1 MAKIPI
7 ADIPFTNLTALALPS
22 VLINGKKHSHHEPN
36 GHVICIKKSM
46 KYLFVFSPL
55 FLIISGTA
63 FSQDRYQY
71 RDGDMDGIGKWYMG
85 REIAYVMSHYGI
97 SWLERPEREKEER
110 VTLLL
115 KNMEL
120 KPGMVVADIGAG
132 SGYHTVRMAKM
143 VGDGKIYAVD
153 VEPQMIAYLDKR
165 IKDEQITNIKTVL
178 GKEQSVGLPPAS
190 IDIMLMVDVYHELSF
205 PYEIARSMLEA
216 LKPGGK
222 LFLIEYRAEDSAVP
236 IKQVHKMTQ
245 KQAVKELKAAGFS
258 FVKNI
263 GNLPWQHCL
272 VFQKPL

>member
-1 MAKIPI
+1 
-7 ADIPFTNLTALALPS
+7 
-22 VLINGKKHSHHEPN
+22 
-36 GHVICIKKSM
+36 M
-46 KYLFVFSPL
+46 KYLFILFSF
-55 FLIISGTA
+55 FLIISSTA
-63 FSQDRYQY
+63 LSQDRYEFH
-71 RDGDMDGIGKWYMG
+71 DGDIDGIGKWYMG

-115 KNMEL
+115 KNMDL

-132 SGYHTVRMAKM
+132 SGYHAVRMAKM

-153 VEPQMIAYLDKR
+153 VEPQMIAYLDKK
-165 IKDEQITNIKTVL
+165 IKDEQIPNIKTVL
-178 GKEQSVGLPPAS
+178 GKEQSIELSPGT

-205 PYEIARSMLEA
+205 PYEIAKSMLEA

-222 LFLIEYRAEDSAVP
+222 LFLIEYRSEDSAVP

-258 FVKNI
+258 FVKNL

-272 VFQKPL
+272 IFSK

>member
-1 MAKIPI
+1 
-7 ADIPFTNLTALALPS
+7 
-22 VLINGKKHSHHEPN
+22 
-36 GHVICIKKSM
+36 M
-46 KYLFVFSPL
+46 KYLFIFFL
-55 FLIISGTA
+55 HFLIFSNSITA
-63 FSQDRYQY
+63 QDRYEY

-115 KNMEL
+115 KNMDL

-132 SGYHTVRMAKM
+132 SGYHAVRMAKM

-153 VEPQMIAYLDKR
+153 VEPKMIDYLNKR
-165 IKDEQITNIKTVL
+165 IKEEGYKNIKTIL
-178 GKEQSVGLPPAS
+178 GKEQSVELPAAS

-222 LFLIEYRAEDSAVP
+222 LFLIEYRAEDSSVP
-236 IKQVHKMTQ
+236 IKPVHKMSQ
-245 KQAVKELKAAGFS
+245 KQAIKELKAAGFT

-272 VFQKPL
+272 VFTK

>member
-1 MAKIPI
+1 
-7 ADIPFTNLTALALPS
+7 
-22 VLINGKKHSHHEPN
+22 
-36 GHVICIKKSM
+36 
-46 KYLFVFSPL
+46 
-55 FLIISGTA
+55 
-63 FSQDRYQY
+63 
-71 RDGDMDGIGKWYMG
+71 MD
-85 REIAYVMSHYGI
+85 
-97 SWLERPEREKEER
+97 
-110 VTLLL
+110 
-115 KNMEL
+115 L
-120 KPGMVVADIGAG
+120 KPGMAVADIGAG
-132 SGYHTVRMAKM
+132 SGYHAVRMAKM

-165 IKDEQITNIKTVL
+165 IKDEHFTNIKTVL

-245 KQAVKELKAAGFS
+245 KKAVKELKAAGFS

-272 VFQKPL
+272 VFQKPQ

>member
-1 MAKIPI
+1 
-7 ADIPFTNLTALALPS
+7 
-22 VLINGKKHSHHEPN
+22 
-36 GHVICIKKSM
+36 M
-46 KYLFVFSPL
+46 KYLFIFFL
-55 FLIISGTA
+55 HFLIFSNSITA
-63 FSQDRYQY
+63 QDRYEY

-115 KNMEL
+115 KNMDL

-132 SGYHTVRMAKM
+132 SGYHAVRMAKM

-153 VEPQMIAYLDKR
+153 VEPKMIDYLNKR
-165 IKDEQITNIKTVL
+165 IKEEGYKNIKTIL
-178 GKEQSVGLPPAS
+178 GKEQSVELPAAS
-190 IDIMLMVDVYHELSF
+190 IDIMIMVDVYHELSF

-222 LFLIEYRAEDSAVP
+222 LFLIEYRAEDSSVP
-236 IKQVHKMTQ
+236 IKPVHKMSQ
-245 KQAVKELKAAGFS
+245 KQAIKELKAAGFT

-272 VFQKPL
+272 VFTK

>member
-1 MAKIPI
+1 
-7 ADIPFTNLTALALPS
+7 
-22 VLINGKKHSHHEPN
+22 
-36 GHVICIKKSM
+36 M
-46 KYLFVFSPL
+46 KYLFFFLPL
-55 FLIISGTA
+55 FTFISITA
-63 FSQDRYQY
+63 LSQERYEY

-115 KNMEL
+115 KNMDL
-120 KPGMVVADIGAG
+120 KPGMAVADIGAG
-132 SGYHTVRMAKM
+132 SGYHAVRMSKM
-143 VGDGKIYAVD
+143 VGNGKIYAVD
-153 VEPQMIAYLDKR
+153 VEPKMIEYLDKR
-165 IKDEQITNIKTVL
+165 IKDEQLTISKQFS
-178 GKEQSVGLPPAS
+178 EQSRSIGLPPAS

-222 LFLIEYRAEDSAVP
+222 LFLIEYRAEDSSVP

-245 KQAVKELKAAGFS
+245 KQAVKELKAAGFN

-263 GNLPWQHCL
+263 GNLPWQHRL
-272 VFQKPL
+272 VFKNPE

>member
-1 MAKIPI
+1 MTKIPI
-7 ADIPFTNLTALALPS
+7 ADIPFTNLTALALPI
-22 VLINGKKHSHHEPN
+22 VLIHGKNHSHHEPN
-36 GHVICIKKSM
+36 GHLICIKKSM
-46 KYLFVFSPL
+46 KYLFTFFPL

-63 FSQDRYQY
+63 LSQDRYQY

-165 IKDEQITNIKTVL
+165 IKDEHFTNIKTVL

-222 LFLIEYRAEDSAVP
+222 LFLIEYRAKDSSVP

-272 VFQKPL
+272 VFQKPE

>member
-1 MAKIPI
+1 
-7 ADIPFTNLTALALPS
+7 
-22 VLINGKKHSHHEPN
+22 
-36 GHVICIKKSM
+36 M
-46 KYLFVFSPL
+46 KYLFFFFFL
-55 FLIISGTA
+55 FPFISSTA
-63 FSQDRYQY
+63 ISQDRYEY
-71 RDGDMDGIGKWYMG
+71 RNGDMDGIGKWYMG

-115 KNMEL
+115 KNMDL
-120 KPGMVVADIGAG
+120 KPGMSVADIGAG
-132 SGYHTVRMAKM
+132 SGYHAVRMSKM

-153 VEPQMIAYLDKR
+153 VEPKMIEYLDKR
-165 IKDEQITNIKTVL
+165 IKDEQLTNIKTVL
-178 GKEQSVGLPPAS
+178 GKEQSIGLPPAS
-190 IDIMLMVDVYHELSF
+190 IDVMLMVDVYHELSF

-222 LFLIEYRAEDSAVP
+222 LFLIEYRAEDLSVP

-258 FVKNI
+258 FIKNM

-272 VFQKPL
+272 VFQKPG